1 MPRAAVPRHRLQVH
15 WAASLMEEEMT
26 LLTPRAI
33 TSINSSIL
41 LRFNDASIKCTERSQ
56 GINYPI
62 RGVQV
67 PDALIQPVAGHV
79 AETNPIV
86 LSLHALD
93 DQQVSPTALLLH
105 ASNHFVR
112 SMLAT
117 PCTPDVVAQAPV
129 PPPPLQLPTALR
141 QMPVVA
147 SQVAVMLPVPAE
159 QAVSVVQLLPR
170 AVEPQATA
178 HAVALKA
185 PPSGVGMMSG
195 APLQVPLVPA
205 VQVPLSWPH
214 CPSAWQTAD
223 SVPVKPAPQAAALQ
237 V

>member
-1 MPRAAVPRHRLQVH
+1 
-15 WAASLMEEEMT
+15 MT
-26 LLTPRAI
+26 LLTPRAN

-67 PDALIQPVAGHV
+67 PDALIQPVAEHV

-117 PCTPDVVAQAPV
+117 PCTPDVVAQAP
-129 PPPPLQLPTALR
+129 
-141 QMPVVA
+141 A
-147 SQVAVMLPVPAE
+147 S
-159 QAVSVVQLLPR
+159 SSSSSR
-170 AVEPQATA
+170 AVTA
-178 HAVALKA
+178 E
-185 PPSGVGMMSG
+185 
-195 APLQVPLVPA
+195 
-205 VQVPLSWPH
+205 LSWNFRVM
-214 CPSAWQTAD
+214 SAQVEAGELWK
-223 SVPVKPAPQAAALQ
+223 VHAAGRAIINPLEQ
-237 V
+237 QKGRQNICVSS